1 MTDTAYKNITPHFTM
16 AEVTFSQTATRAGID
31 NSVPPE
37 LLTNVKHMAETMEKV
52 RYELNSPIFVTSWFR
67 CHELNALIG
76 GSSKSVHPLG
86 LACDFVSPYGT
97 PTEICRALIGK
108 VNYDQ
113 LIDEGNWVHIG
124 LAVSPRREVLTARF
138 PHGKAVYIKGLTG
151 DSEIT

>member
-1 MTDTAYKNITPHFTM
+1 MTDIAYRNVSPHFTM
-16 AEVTFSQTATRAGID
+16 AEVTFSQTAVRQGID
-31 NSVPPE
+31 NSLPPE
-37 LLTNVKHMAETMEKV
+37 LFSNVKHMAEVMEKV
-52 RYELNSPIFVTSWFR
+52 RYELNSPIYVTSWFR

-76 GSSKSVHPLG
+76 SSSKSVHPLG

-124 LAVSPRREVLTARF
+124 LAVSPRHEVLTARF
-138 PHGKAVYIKGLTG
+138 PHGKAVYTKGLTG